1 MISRING
8 SSKKGI
14 NRVAWDLTKPLVSTI
29 NSNLK
34 GRGNRGGSISVKPG
48 LYTVQLFHKDKGD
61 LTQLSEKRE
70 FSVKVIRENILDN
83 PLEFQLE
90 KYASDL
96 NSFKAIIDLEVNSFG
111 KSKQKLYVF

>member
-1 MISRING
+1 M
-8 SSKKGI
+8 
-14 NRVAWDLTKPLVSTI
+14 
-29 NSNLK
+29 
-34 GRGNRGGSISVKPG
+34 
-48 LYTVQLFHKDKGD
+48 FHKDKGD

-96 NSFKAIIDLEVNSFG
+96 NSFKAIIDLEFKNSLL
-111 KSKQKLYVF
+111 SYKLDLY